1 MEPKCI
7 NLYKSIYQSIK
18 VLQFK
23 PMRDKEKKNP
33 KRKKK
38 IIRTSI
44 YLEEDLWKQ
53 LKHEA
58 IERKTTLSELINRKL
73 KELGT
78 LKRKTTFIEID
89 TEKL

>member
-1 MEPKCI
+1 MLP
-7 NLYKSIYQSIK
+7 
-18 VLQFK
+18 FK
-23 PMRDKEKKNP
+23 PMGDKA
-33 KRKKK
+33 KKK
-38 IIRTSI
+38 PKKKKKLIRTSI

-58 IERKTTLSELINRKL
+58 IDRKTTLSELINRKL

-78 LKRKTTFIEID
+78 LKRKTALMEID